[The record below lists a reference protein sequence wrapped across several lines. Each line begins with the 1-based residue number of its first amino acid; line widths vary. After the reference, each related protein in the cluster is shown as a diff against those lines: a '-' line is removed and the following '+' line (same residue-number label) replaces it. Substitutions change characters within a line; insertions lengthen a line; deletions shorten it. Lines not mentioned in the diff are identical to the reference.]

1 MDDQRALLLPLPTP
15 HTSSTRRPKSA
26 STSITTST
34 PIQMFLNQ
42 SISKTLP
49 DEEFF
54 SLLNRLQSRH
64 ADQQRISLSP
74 KTKLPS
80 KRAHIKS

>member
-1 MDDQRALLLPLPTP
+1 MDDQRASLLPVPNH

-34 PIQMFLNQ
+34 QLFLNQ

-64 ADQQRISLSP
+64 TDQQRILLSP
-74 KTKLPS
+74 KTKVPS